1 MTLLWIVRCPE
12 HLFDDGYLK
21 TVQMMYNG
29 KVFFI
34 VTDNHKWL
42 SWFVWVTRWTELL
55 LKSMRLLLHAGFHE
69 FCEFTAEDVGTVDSG
84 LNSVVLA
91 NNNE

>member
-1 MTLLWIVRCPE
+1 VCSAAIHWLWSTTRRPGAYIGLCVRPPAQCALHTHPA
-12 HLFDDGYLK
+12 H
-21 TVQMMYNG
+21 
-29 KVFFI
+29 
-34 VTDNHKWL
+34 H
-42 SWFVWVTRWTELL
+42 VWSPFCT
-55 LKSMRLLLHAGFHE
+55 GFHE